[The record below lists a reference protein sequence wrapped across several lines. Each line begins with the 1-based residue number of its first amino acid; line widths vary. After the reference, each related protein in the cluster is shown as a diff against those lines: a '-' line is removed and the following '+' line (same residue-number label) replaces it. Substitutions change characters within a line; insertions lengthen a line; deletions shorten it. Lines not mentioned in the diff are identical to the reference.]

1 MPLKHLKC
9 QGCNRIT
16 VGFMTTYAYHHKC
29 CEFESR
35 SDKVYSIQHDVINC
49 QWFAAGRWFS
59 PGTQVSSTN
68 KTDCHDT
75 TEILLKVA
83 LNTMTLNPKVLGHLQ
98 TYQSSPLEPLDQF
111 KPGWNVELMSLN
123 YIQNLDKENDILK
136 LKFSNLRHFDYYV
149 VCLISSNCPVVLL
162 VN

>member
-9 QGCNRIT
+9 QCCDCIA
-16 VGFMTTYAYHHKC
+16 VGFMTIYAYHNKC

-49 QWFAAGRWFS
+49 QRLAAGRWFS

-83 LNTMTLNPKVLGHLQ
+83 LNTITQTKSFVAMLVSTMILLLQMYLSDSGVILCYYHSLYITSDTIVNLLN
-98 TYQSSPLEPLDQF
+98 
-111 KPGWNVELMSLN
+111 
-123 YIQNLDKENDILK
+123 
-136 LKFSNLRHFDYYV
+136 V
-149 VCLISSNCPVVLL
+149 VSVW
-162 VN
+162 

>member
-1 MPLKHLKC
+1 MKVVIVSLLDLWLPTP
-9 QGCNRIT
+9 IT
-16 VGFMTTYAYHHKC
+16 TNVVSSK
-29 CEFESR
+29 SR

-111 KPGWNVELMSLN
+111 KPGWNVDLMSLN
-123 YIQNLDKENDILK
+123 YIQNLDKENDISK
-136 LKFSNLRHFDYYV
+136 LKFSNLWFWLLCCLFDLFKLPSCSV
-149 VCLISSNCPVVLL
+149 S
-162 VN
+162 